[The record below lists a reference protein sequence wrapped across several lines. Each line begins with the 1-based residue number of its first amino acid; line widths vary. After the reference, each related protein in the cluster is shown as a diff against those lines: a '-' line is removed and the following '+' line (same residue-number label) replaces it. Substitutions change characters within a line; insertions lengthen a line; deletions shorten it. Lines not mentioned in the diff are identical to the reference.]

1 MTTTVDLAGLEE
13 AIENVV
19 QKLAELKTENAKL
32 KKQLTAKRK
41 GGSPKSDSQAVETVA
56 EVRER
61 LQRLESDLEGLL
73 AS

>member
-13 AIENVV
+13 AIEKVV
-19 QKLAELKTENAKL
+19 QKLAELTTENAKL

-41 GGSPKSDSQAVETVA
+41 GGSAKSDSQAVETVA